1 MNFRRVA
8 MSKINWERVLL
19 GGLLGGVII
28 VVIDIFVNGV
38 LFGAE
43 WQAALKSLGHAPSPS
58 GLIILVIWAIL
69 AGIGATWLYAA
80 ARPRFGPG
88 PKTAVITGFA
98 FWIFG
103 FALPTIGL
111 LSFHVFPPR
120 LPLISA
126 AGGLAEAILASLVGA
141 WIYKE

>member
-1 MNFRRVA
+1 MG
-8 MSKINWERVLL
+8 KINWERILL

-28 VVIDIFVNGV
+28 IVIDIFVNGV
-38 LFGAE
+38 LFGQE
-43 WQAALKSLGHAPSPS
+43 WRAALTALGHVPSPS

-69 AGIGATWLYAA
+69 AGICATWLYAA

-98 FWIFG
+98 FWIFSY
-103 FALPTIGL
+103 ALPTIGL
-111 LSFHVFPPR
+111 LSFHIFPPR

-126 AGGLAEAILASLVGA
+126 AGGLAEAILASLVGG
-141 WIYKE
+141 WIYRE